1 MMRKFVV
8 IGIVGLTGSGKT
20 EVAKVASKFDIPCVR
35 MGDVVWEEVKRRGL
49 ELNEATVG
57 AVANEFRRRD
67 GPAAIAI
74 RCIPLIEGQGK
85 GKQAVVVDGIRSSA
99 EVEEFRRAF
108 GDRFHLL
115 AVSANER
122 KRYSR
127 IAARERADDVR
138 SLEAF
143 REKDARELSWGLSE
157 ALASPDST
165 LVNEGPLDEH
175 RRRAAEVIKKIIAG
189 DKRC

>member
-1 MMRKFVV
+1 MQEFAV

-35 MGDVVWEEVKRRGL
+35 MGDVVWAEVKRRGL
-49 ELNEATVG
+49 KLNEATVG
-57 AVANEFRRRD
+57 AVANEFRRQD

-74 RCIPLIEGQGK
+74 RCIPLIEGRSK
-85 GKQAVVVDGIRSSA
+85 GKRAVVVDGIRSSA
-99 EVEEFRRAF
+99 EVEEFRGAF
-108 GDRFHLL
+108 GTRFHLL
-115 AVSANER
+115 AVSASEQ

-127 IAARERADDVR
+127 IAARERADDIR

-157 ALASPDST
+157 ALASPDFT
-165 LVNEGPLDEH
+165 LVNEGALSEH
-175 RRRAAEVIKKIIAG
+175 RRRAAEIIKKIIAG
-189 DKRC
+189 GKRC

>member
-1 MMRKFVV
+1 MMREFAV

-57 AVANEFRRRD
+57 AVANELRRQD

-74 RCIPLIEGQGK
+74 RCIPLIEERGK
-85 GKQAVVVDGIRSSA
+85 GKRAVVVDGIRSSA
-99 EVEEFRRAF
+99 EVEEFRKAF
-108 GDRFHLL
+108 GSRFHLL
-115 AVSANER
+115 AVSASER

-127 IAARERADDVR
+127 IVGRERADDVR
-138 SLEAF
+138 SLKAF
-143 REKDARELSWGLSE
+143 REKDTRELSWGLGE
-157 ALASPDST
+157 ALSSPDFT
-165 LVNEGPLDEH
+165 LVNEGTLAEH
-175 RRRAAEVIKKIIAG
+175 RRRAAEIIKKIIAG

>member
-1 MMRKFVV
+1 MMREFAV

-35 MGDVVWEEVKRRGL
+35 MGDVVWEEVKLRGL
-49 ELNEATVG
+49 ELNETNVG
-57 AVANEFRRRD
+57 AVANEIRRQD
-67 GPAAIAI
+67 GSAAIAI
-74 RCIPLIEGQGK
+74 LCIPLIEEQGK

-99 EVEEFRRAF
+99 EVDEFRRAF
-108 GDRFHLL
+108 GTRFHLL
-115 AVSANER
+115 AVLASEQ

-157 ALASPDST
+157 ALASPDFT
-165 LVNEGPLDEH
+165 LVNEGNLAEH
-175 RRRAAEVIKKIIAG
+175 RRRAAEVIKKIISG

>member
-1 MMRKFVV
+1 MRRFAV

-35 MGDVVWEEVKRRGL
+35 MGDVVWEEVKLRGL
-49 ELNEATVG
+49 ELNETNVG
-57 AVANEFRRRD
+57 AVANEIRRQD

-74 RCIPLIEGQGK
+74 LCIPLIEEQGK
-85 GKQAVVVDGIRSSA
+85 GKQAVVVDGIRGSA
-99 EVEEFRRAF
+99 EVDEFRRAF
-108 GDRFHLL
+108 GTRFHLL
-115 AVSANER
+115 AVLASEQ

-127 IAARERADDVR
+127 ISARERADDVR

-157 ALASPDST
+157 ALTSSDFT
-165 LVNEGPLDEH
+165 LVNEGNLAEH
-175 RRRAAEVIKKIIAG
+175 RRRAAEIIKKIISG